1 MKLYA
6 ILKLKGINTLKQFFE
21 LNRLDSQLFLGDI
34 HFVMPGSNK
43 GITLSFANVEGYF
56 EEEDGTYLACFTD
69 LDKTWKEKNHNEGF
83 TELSYELLKEGY
95 VDEYHISFN
104 DFTDVQMLN
113 LYCYKENEPRIILYD
128 VSKAVNLA

>member
-6 ILKLKGINTLKQFFE
+6 LLKLEGINTLKQFLE
-21 LNRLDSQLFLGDI
+21 LNNQLFLGDI

-56 EEEDGTYLACFTD
+56 AEEDGLYLARFTD

-104 DFTDVQMLN
+104 DFTDVQVLS
-113 LYCYKENEPRIILYD
+113 LYCYKENEPHIILYD
-128 VSKAVNLA
+128 LSKAMNLA